1 MQVAHMLQ
9 SQQQTKEQ
17 VRNFFEVN
25 IWICA
30 IIVHYIIHTYT
41 IKHFAGTIET
51 KKKPEREQATS
62 SSGKSNVHIFSY
74 KNWIMH
80 PNNCKKK
87 GSSIKGWPNKQCF
100 ICGKKQTCQDKA
112 NTTNKKTKRV
122 MKMNGKKHQHEKEK
136 TDVLHSPCTKMI
148 VRNYILLVHKPG
160 RKMFSH
166 LLVLCILYCYLLT
179 MNCSTFSTLKDLSHF
194 ITWKSYGQ
202 EQHKRNFS
210 KLSHLKVAWREQ
222 GNLTYRNRI

>member
-1 MQVAHMLQ
+1 
-9 SQQQTKEQ
+9 
-17 VRNFFEVN
+17 
-25 IWICA
+25 
-30 IIVHYIIHTYT
+30 
-41 IKHFAGTIET
+41 
-51 KKKPEREQATS
+51 
-62 SSGKSNVHIFSY
+62 
-74 KNWIMH
+74 
-80 PNNCKKK
+80 
-87 GSSIKGWPNKQCF
+87 
-100 ICGKKQTCQDKA
+100 
-112 NTTNKKTKRV
+112 
-122 MKMNGKKHQHEKEK
+122 MKMNGKKASTWKRKK

-222 GNLTYRNRI
+222 GNLTESNQFKTTFWISVWSIWFFSWKNIRFAYWTRMLQIFSFESKLDNKILGDQSSMNFITNTPESQLKLDS